1 MLRWRYIVSC
11 DEVRQQLPDHV
22 LGTLPET
29 ELAAIR
35 RHLRGCAG
43 CRSEASD
50 LDEGVALFASAAHV
64 ADPPPELQ
72 AQVMSVL
79 AEEWSETDGEV
90 RVRAR
95 RRRRPRWAAVAT
107 AAAAVAG
114 VLVWAVVA
122 QVMAASYRQDALA
135 YRHVLDTLGGTEIRV
150 AALEPEPGSP
160 IRGSALVYDSMIE
173 QSWVGVLVRAPG
185 YAGEIE
191 VRIYDP
197 SGRWMELFP
206 MEVED
211 GRGDT
216 WLATD
221 SDLTGFDTIRLTTP
235 DGRLLASCKVLSGD
249 S

>member
-1 MLRWRYIVSC
+1 VSC
-11 DEVRQQLPDHV
+11 DEVRQQLPDYV

-64 ADPPPELQ
+64 AEPPPELQ

-79 AEEWSETDGEV
+79 AEEWSETQGEV
-90 RVRAR
+90 RA
-95 RRRRPRWAAVAT
+95 RPRPKFRWPAIAT
-107 AAAAVAG
+107 AAAVVAG
-114 VLVWAVVA
+114 ILVWAVVA
-122 QVMAASYRQDALA
+122 QIMAGSYRDDALA
-135 YRHVLDTLGGTEIRV
+135 YRQVLNTLGGSEIRV
-150 AALEPEPGSP
+150 ATLVPTPGSP
-160 IRGSALVYDSMIE
+160 VRGSAVVYDSMIE

-185 YAGEIE
+185 YTGEIT
-191 VRIYDP
+191 VTISAP
-197 SGRWMELFP
+197 SGRSMELFP
-206 MEVED
+206 MEVEE

-221 SDLTGFDTIRLTTP
+221 SNLTGFDTIRLTSP
-235 DGRLLASCKVLSGD
+235 DGRLLASCKVPPGD
-249 S
+249 

>member
-1 MLRWRYIVSC
+1 VSC
-11 DEVRQQLPDHV
+11 DQVRQQLPDYV

-64 ADPPPELQ
+64 AEPPQELQ

-79 AEEWSETDGEV
+79 AEEWSEAQGEV
-90 RVRAR
+90 RARPRAR
-95 RRRRPRWAAVAT
+95 LRWPAVAT
-107 AAAAVAG
+107 AAAVVAG
-114 VLVWAVVA
+114 ILVWAVVA
-122 QVMAASYRQDALA
+122 QIMAGSYRDDALA
-135 YRHVLDTLGGTEIRV
+135 YREVLDTLGGSEIRV
-150 AALEPEPGSP
+150 AALTPTRGSP
-160 IRGSALVYDSMIE
+160 VRGSALVYDSMIE

-185 YAGEIE
+185 YSGEIT
-191 VRIYDP
+191 VTISSP
-197 SGRWMELFP
+197 SGQTMELFP

-221 SDLTGFDTIRLTTP
+221 SDLTGFDTIRLTSA
-235 DGRLLASCKVLSGD
+235 DGQLLASCKVRSGD
-249 S
+249 